1 MMSFVPRANCSKPS
15 MTSACAAQMTRRL
28 RSEIKWLKED
38 LGKPRFFLELEQDEG
53 SCGSGPLTRDD
64 DAA

>member
-1 MMSFVPRANCSKPS
+1 
-15 MTSACAAQMTRRL
+15 MTRRL